1 MEENK
6 TFVSALDMRKALD
19 AFGIEKDSILITHS
33 SLKACGQ
40 IENGPYG
47 VIEALEAT
55 VPDGTLVFPTLSQKN
70 FRNAFEDWHL
80 DRPSDVGLISET
92 FRKQEGSLR
101 SDNPTHSV
109 AARGRDAA
117 DLVGGPANEGARHG
131 IYGDFGFGHYSPWQK
146 MYESRTLYGVKTYVL
161 FWGCTMTH
169 LTFKH
174 LIEYMFV
181 EEMFAKIKN
190 PALLA
195 EVSKTLAT
203 FPTSGAELF
212 TDKTKHWPFYA
223 SEEFANEV
231 LIPEGIAK
239 VVPLGD
245 NFLYCADVFALVERT
260 REILFSD
267 PYRFIYTCMHP
278 WIEKLLAAIEAGN

>member
-1 MEENK
+1 MENAEV
-6 TFVSALDMRKALD
+6 FVSRSDMKRALDSFEIERD
-19 AFGIEKDSILITHS
+19 AIVLTHS
-33 SLKACGQ
+33 SLKACGR
-40 IENGPYG
+40 IEGGAEG
-47 VIEALEAT
+47 VIEAIESI

-131 IYGDFGFGHYSPWQK
+131 IFGDFCFGHYSPWQK
-146 MYESRTLYGVKTYVL
+146 MYESRTLYGVKAYVL
-161 FWGCTMTH
+161 FWGCTMAH

-181 EEMFAKIKN
+181 EEMLAKIKN
-190 PALLA
+190 PVLLA

-212 TDKTKHWPFYA
+212 TDKTRHWPFYA
-223 SEEFANEV
+223 SDRFADEV

-239 VVPLGD
+239 AVPLGN

-267 PYRFIYTCMHP
+267 PYRFIATCMHP
-278 WIEKLLAAIEAGN
+278 WIEKLLAAIEAEN